1 MKTVT
6 SIKQFRQIRKTLS
19 TSKLG
24 FVPTMGALHQGHIS
38 LLERSVAECDVTVL
52 SIFLNPTQFNNPDDL
67 KIYPITLQED
77 LEKAAQAGVDVVLLP
92 EYDEI
97 YSDNFRFQVNEN
109 NFSKQLCGAH
119 RDGHFTGVLTIVMKL
134 LNIVEAEKAYFG
146 EKDYQQFGFWYREG
160 NIFMHFDEVGQDGSL
175 DGISHYYFDDEQKM
189 TRSLFAKHG
198 TFHSEGDD
206 QTYWQLEDVIVTD
219 FKVGRTEANK
229 IDSLRWDS
237 SLAPELLSTE
247 ILVQPD
253 KMSIGELNDK
263 IEYMREQGLNSG
275 KFELGFWKKVLQ
287 PLSTIGLVFVAIS
300 FIFGPLR
307 ESTMGMRVI
316 MGLVIGILFKFVQDL
331 LSPASMVFGF
341 SPIIAIII
349 PIAICFIV
357 GYPLMR
363 RAS

>member
-1 MKTVT
+1 MKQLDLYVAKTVGLT
-6 SIKQFRQIRKTLS
+6 MLLAE
-19 TSKLG
+19 LG
-24 FVPTMGALHQGHIS
+24 LLGILTIFTFLEQVEDMENNYALVNVTEFVIYSMPRMFYEVIPYSALIGCLTGLG
-38 LLERSVAECDVTVL
+38 LLA
-52 SIFLNPTQFNNPDDL
+52 NNSE
-67 KIYPITLQED
+67 IVVMR
-77 LEKAAQAGVDVVLLP
+77 AAGVSTWSLSLSAMKPTILLVLIGLLVGEYVLPDV
-92 EYDEI
+92 ERI
-97 YSDNFRFQVNEN
+97 ARNER
-109 NFSKQLCGAH
+109 L
-119 RDGHFTGVLTIVMKL
+119 
-134 LNIVEAEKAYFG
+134 KALSS
-146 EKDYQQFGFWYREG
+146 ESQITPQFGFWYREG